1 MYFSELSIALKT
13 VAHSLTHSHTHSYSV
28 LLTIWEQQ
36 TNANSHIPKPI
47 QWTYIPKFSEII
59 DTINL
64 NAKYKFL
71 HFSSHISMFLCRLLV
86 VQAAF
91 YASMTWQT
99 IAMYISGGTHTHS
112 HWWKKKP
119 TKIHSTDR
127 KLKENNKQKYRI
139 NVNLY
144 FVTMP
149 FTRAEGSIY
158 SNCRSALLLN
168 ANNTFSTAEFH
179 IQIWIL
185 KHSKPFKYRTTIK
198 YVLRNHNFS

>member
-1 MYFSELSIALKT
+1 MLNINFSI
-13 VAHSLTHSHTHSYSV
+13 SLR
-28 LLTIWEQQ
+28 I
-36 TNANSHIPKPI
+36 
-47 QWTYIPKFSEII
+47 FR
-59 DTINL
+59 
-64 NAKYKFL
+64 
-71 HFSSHISMFLCRLLV
+71 C
-86 VQAAF
+86 F
-91 YASMTWQT
+91 YADCWLFRLRSTPVWHDKPLPCIFRVALTLTAIGERKNQQKFT
-99 IAMYISGGTHTHS
+99 QPTEN
-112 HWWKKKP
+112 WKRRRI
-119 TKIHSTDR
+119 TR
-127 KLKENNKQKYRI
+127 KKYRI
-139 NVNLY
+139 NVNLH